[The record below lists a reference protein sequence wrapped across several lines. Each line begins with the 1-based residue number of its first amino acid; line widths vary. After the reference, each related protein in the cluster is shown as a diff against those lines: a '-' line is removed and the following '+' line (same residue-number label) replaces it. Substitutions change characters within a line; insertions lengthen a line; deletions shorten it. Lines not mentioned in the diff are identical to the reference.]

1 MVANDD
7 VEVFH
12 QGIKTELFGNMV
24 KHHIQTI
31 DKALQ
36 FAIRFLSQGKFII
49 FTANLSHHRF
59 Q

>member
-31 DKALQ
+31 DKALP
-36 FAIRFLSQGKFII
+36 IRHTLFESG
-49 FTANLSHHRF
+49 
-59 Q
+59 